1 MYFTKNNVK
10 IITTQDEYDAFY
22 TIRGICVELVE
33 PERIVMRD
41 AKSYCAVL
49 FDDNNLMPVARL
61 YFNNLNKLML
71 GIFSGRNEEKIVISN
86 IREIFGFKEDFL
98 RTVHKYLRK

>member
-22 TIRGICVELVE
+22 TIRGICVALVE

-41 AKSYCAVL
+41 AKSYCAIL
-49 FDDNNLMPVARL
+49 FDDNNRKPICRL
-61 YFNNLNKLML
+61 FFNNEANKAIVLFD
-71 GIFSGRNEEKIVISN
+71 GTQEEKVFIHSVEEIFSMKSRIIAT
-86 IREIFGFKEDFL
+86 L
-98 RTVHKYLRK
+98 QKYLD